1 MAEGPGEKNESFS
14 PGLLSFLPEV
24 RLVFGVY
31 CVKMYLLREML
42 ARESVMKEKAKLISH
57 IVFVLLILIIGWYV
71 GRMMSYSMSGTD
83 ANREIKIIRH
93 TVVLLIEV
101 GLIRM
106 IAYGNR
112 LFHITDAWLYSFD
125 FGISALLSRVLESIL
140 SKHSMVWFRIAG
152 RSFDFFDIC
161 IGICCSGMVLWL
173 IPFLIRWYQ
182 YKRIFTEGKTRKEK
196 RRWEWKVQFQMM
208 KAIVIP
214 LDELENDLEKICG
227 ND

>member
-1 MAEGPGEKNESFS
+1 MAESPGEKDKSS
-14 PGLLSFLPEV
+14 SSGLLGFLLVV

-31 CVKMYLLREML
+31 CVKMYLSEEML
-42 ARESVMKEKAKLISH
+42 VRESAMKEKGKLISH
-57 IVFVLLILIIGWYV
+57 IVFVLLLLVVGWYV
-71 GRMMSYSMSGTD
+71 SRTMSYSMSGTD
-83 ANREIKIIRH
+83 ANREFKIIRH

-152 RSFDFFDIC
+152 RSFDFF
-161 IGICCSGMVLWL
+161 GICVGIFCSGMVLWL

-182 YKRIFTEGKTRKEK
+182 YKGIFTKGMTRKEK

-214 LDELENDLEKICG
+214 LDELENDLEKI
-227 ND
+227 

>member
-1 MAEGPGEKNESFS
+1 MAESPGEKDESFS
-14 PGLLSFLPEV
+14 PGLLGFLLVV

-31 CVKMYLLREML
+31 CVKMYLSEEILVK
-42 ARESVMKEKAKLISH
+42 ESVMKEKAKLISH
-57 IVFVLLILIIGWYV
+57 IVFVLLLIVIGWYV
-71 GRMMSYSMSGTD
+71 SRMMSYSMSGTD
-83 ANREIKIIRH
+83 ANREIKIIRY

-101 GLIRM
+101 GLIKM

-112 LFHITDAWLYSFD
+112 LFHITDAWLYFSD
-125 FGISALLSRVLESIL
+125 FGISALLSRALQSIL

-161 IGICCSGMVLWL
+161 IGIRCIGMVLWL

-182 YKRIFTEGKTRKEK
+182 YKGIFTKGMTKKEK